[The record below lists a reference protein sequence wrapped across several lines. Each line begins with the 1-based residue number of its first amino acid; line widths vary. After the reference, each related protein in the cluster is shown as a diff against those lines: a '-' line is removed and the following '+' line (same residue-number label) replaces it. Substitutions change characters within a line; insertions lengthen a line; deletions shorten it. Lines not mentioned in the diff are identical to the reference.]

1 MSNTKTGVRKPNS
14 LPLLTQPQRSHN
26 VTTTVYTRDVNIDN
40 ILESF
45 RNLFQDPKAAA
56 RIQTYYPESRKGL
69 IYKTGKYAKKTV
81 NYFKKSETKAG
92 ILVATWI
99 AETVAYALAFLVIL
113 SSGAYITAALWT
125 ALYTYISYSF
135 FTMLKDAMV
144 SNYILKG
151 I

>member
-1 MSNTKTGVRKPNS
+1 VGNPKLP
-14 LPLLTQPQRSHN
+14 PLLSQPQRSHN
-26 VTTTVYTRDVNIDN
+26 VTTTVYTREVNIDN

-45 RNLFQDPKAAA
+45 RNLYQNPNTIAYIKDS
-56 RIQTYYPESRKGL
+56 YPESRKGL

-81 NYFKKSETKAG
+81 NYFKRTETKAG

-99 AETVAYALAFLVIL
+99 AESIAYALALIIIL
-113 SSGAYITAALWT
+113 SSGAYVTAALWT

-144 SNYILKG
+144 SNYIFKG